1 MSGNVRACLPAAL
14 FVSKAERMDPC
25 RAGAFRFRIL
35 HCDCSWGGGNSDH
48 SENQPL
54 KNIIFS
60 VYWINAKEN
69 DIILI

>member
-1 MSGNVRACLPAAL
+1 MRL
-14 FVSKAERMDPC
+14 
-25 RAGAFRFRIL
+25 
-35 HCDCSWGGGNSDH
+35 NSDH

-69 DIILI
+69 DIIEF